1 MPTHMKL
8 SKLMHVASVIVGFV
22 GVIAFLGALI
32 GGGDN
37 LVFGITKIDALL
49 CAGLL
54 ILIAIW
60 LQIATIHHMMLEKRG
75 EIV

>member
-1 MPTHMKL
+1 MKF
-8 SKLMHVASVIVGFV
+8 SKLMHVASVIVGFA
-22 GVIAFLGALI
+22 GVISFIGALV

-37 LVFGITKIDALL
+37 LVFGITKVDALL
-49 CAGLL
+49 CAAIL

-60 LQIATIHHMMLEKRG
+60 TQIATIHHMMLEKRG